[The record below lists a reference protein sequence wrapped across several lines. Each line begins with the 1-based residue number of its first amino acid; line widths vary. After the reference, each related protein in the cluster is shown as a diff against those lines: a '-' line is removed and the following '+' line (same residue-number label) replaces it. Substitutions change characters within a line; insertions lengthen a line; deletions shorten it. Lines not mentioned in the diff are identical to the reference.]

1 MVESIDLVT
10 FSGVLLLVFAIALI
24 FVMYLLHKYFT
35 PMGFILDDS
44 RNVLFNFSNVN
55 TFSIK
60 NFFLPGRVL
69 GKNIDLPGLE
79 DVVFH
84 FTQRGLSVSS
94 ATDSKT
100 IRVDNQPVVGKID
113 VANGAW
119 LGSSGK
125 LYSFSV
131 NR

>member
-1 MVESIDLVT
+1 
-10 FSGVLLLVFAIALI
+10 
-24 FVMYLLHKYFT
+24 
-35 PMGFILDDS
+35 MGFILDDS

>member
-1 MVESIDLVT
+1 M
-10 FSGVLLLVFAIALI
+10 
-24 FVMYLLHKYFT
+24 
-35 PMGFILDDS
+35 
-44 RNVLFNFSNVN
+44 
-55 TFSIK
+55 
-60 NFFLPGRVL
+60 PGRVL
-69 GKNIDLPGLE
+69 GKNIGLPGLE

-84 FTQRGLSVSS
+84 FTQKGLRVSS

-100 IRVDNQPVVGKID
+100 IRVDNQPVVRKID
-113 VANGAW
+113 VVNGSW